1 MPPSEPNPYDQLAYV
16 GRAYPETHPDRL
28 ATIGVLYG
36 LHPAPVRRCRVLEIG
51 CGDAANL
58 LPMAYTLPESEFL
71 GIDLAAK
78 PIAQGQQ
85 QAEALG
91 LSNLQLEAMD
101 ILDFP
106 ADAGEFDYIV
116 AHGVY
121 SWTPPAVRDAV
132 LGICERHLSPHG
144 VAFVSFNAQPG
155 YHFRGLEREM
165 MLYHIAR
172 VGGGTEAEQAR
183 QALSVLRFVSDA
195 QQEDNPYKQ
204 VLADALANTGQR
216 VRTPAGVA
224 WFHHDVLAPVNQPF
238 YLHEFMRAA
247 GSHALQFLS
256 EANFRLVRS
265 GNYPPEVAA
274 ALQQL
279 GDDPVAQEQYIDF
292 IACASFRRVLLC
304 RAGATLD
311 RSLEPARTAALYV
324 SGDLRPREASAP
336 DGGNPHAPETFQAHN
351 GEITL
356 NHPLAK
362 AAARLL
368 GQAWPHGYP
377 FAELLATARTAS
389 GADTGTAAELGELLI
404 TLYGGGMVE
413 LSTRA
418 PDSTLTAGEHP
429 EASTLAR
436 QQIRRSPVI
445 TTLRHKNGAL
455 EGKLIAHFLSLLD
468 GTRDR
473 AALRQALRHW
483 VESGEA
489 ARACA
494 PSEDTPAGEPVP
506 TPEDLEAS
514 LEENLQKLARLELLI
529 R

>member
-1 MPPSEPNPYDQLAYV
+1 MSSAEPNPYDQLAYV

-28 ATIGVLYG
+28 ATIAVLYG
-36 LHPAPVRRCRVLEIG
+36 LSPAPTRHCRVLEIG

-78 PIAQGQQ
+78 PIAQGR
-85 QAEALG
+85 AEAAALG
-91 LSNLQLEAMD
+91 LSNLRLEAMD

-106 ADAGEFDYIV
+106 ADAGEFDYVI

-132 LGICERHLSPHG
+132 LGICERHLSAHG

-165 MLYHIAR
+165 MLYHIER

-195 QQEDNPYKQ
+195 QGEDNPYKQ
-204 VLADALANTGQR
+204 VLADALENTGQR

-238 YLHEFMRAA
+238 YLHEFMGAAA
-247 GSHALQFLS
+247 GHGLQFLS

-265 GNYPPEVAA
+265 GNYPPAVAA
-274 ALQQL
+274 TLQQL
-279 GDDPVAQEQYIDF
+279 GDDPVAQEQYMDF

-304 RAGATLD
+304 RAGPTLD
-311 RSLEPARTAALYV
+311 RSLDPARLAPLYI
-324 SGDLRPREASAP
+324 SGDLQPRAASAP
-336 DGGNPHAPETFQAHN
+336 TDGQPHAPETFQAHN

-362 AAARLL
+362 AAARRL
-368 GQAWPHGYP
+368 GRAWPHGYP
-377 FAELLATARTAS
+377 FAELLATARTED
-389 GADTGTAAELGELLI
+389 GADTGTAEELGQLLV

-413 LSTRA
+413 LATRA
-418 PDSTLTAGEHP
+418 PDSTLTPGERP
-429 EASTLAR
+429 EASALAR
-436 QQIRRSPVI
+436 QQVRRSPVV
-445 TTLRHKNGAL
+445 TTLRHRNGAL
-455 EGKLIAHFLSLLD
+455 EGKLIAHFVSLLD
-468 GTRDR
+468 GTRNR
-473 AALRQALRHW
+473 AALSQSLRQW

-489 ARACA
+489 ARECA
-494 PSEDTPAGEPVP
+494 PTEANPAGEPVP
-506 TPEDLEAS
+506 TPEHLEET
-514 LEENLQKLARLELLI
+514 LEENLQKLARLELLV

>member
-1 MPPSEPNPYDQLAYV
+1 MTAAEPNPYDQLAYV

-28 ATIGVLYG
+28 ATIAVLYG
-36 LHPAPVRRCRVLEIG
+36 LNPAPVRRCRVLEIG

-78 PIAQGQQ
+78 PIAQGR
-85 QAEALG
+85 AEAAALG
-91 LSNLQLEAMD
+91 LRNLRLEAMD

-132 LGICERHLSPHG
+132 LGICERHLAAQG

-172 VGGGTEAEQAR
+172 VGGGTEAQQAQ
-183 QALSVLRFVSDA
+183 QALSVLRFVSGA

-204 VLADALANTGQR
+204 VLADALENTGKR
-216 VRTPAGVA
+216 VQTAAGVA
-224 WFHHDVLAPVNQPF
+224 WFHHDVLAPINQPF

-247 GSHALQFLS
+247 DGHALQFLS

-265 GNYPPEVAA
+265 ANYPPEVAA
-274 ALQQL
+274 TLQQL
-279 GDDPVAQEQYIDF
+279 GDDPVAQEQYMDF

-304 RAGATLD
+304 RAGAALD
-311 RSLEPARTAALYV
+311 RSLDPARLGPLYV
-324 SGDLRPREASAP
+324 SGDLQPRAAAVADGAP
-336 DGGNPHAPETFQAHN
+336 PQAPETFQAHN

-368 GQAWPHGYP
+368 GRAWPHGYS
-377 FAELLATARTAS
+377 FAELLATARTEG
-389 GADTGTAAELGELLI
+389 GADTGTAEELGQLLI

-418 PDSTLTAGEHP
+418 PDSTLTAGERP
-429 EASTLAR
+429 EASALVR

-455 EGKLIAHFLSLLD
+455 EGKLIAHFVSLLD

-473 AALRQALRHW
+473 AALRQALRDW

-489 ARACA
+489 ARECA
-494 PSEDTPAGEPVP
+494 PSEASPAGEPVP
-506 TPEDLEAS
+506 TPEH
-514 LEENLQKLARLELLI
+514 LEETLEEHLQKLAQLELLV